1 MKKRGESGFT
11 LMEVLVALA
20 VFGLLMGGLT
30 QGMRFGFAAWQ
41 SQGRAL
47 EARADVDT
55 VDRTLRALI
64 ANASPGSLSGEPPR
78 FVGTSRALT
87 FTTLLPGEPDGGAT
101 READVTLTVD
111 KARQLL
117 LLWRPLYR
125 NPVGPPPPPRQTL
138 LLTGVDHLELA
149 YWQNVTGPSARWQA
163 GWNDEALPKLVRI
176 RIVTT
181 RAGDRRIPDIIGA
194 PMRDRWRQ

>member
-1 MKKRGESGFT
+1 MSQRGESGFT

-30 QGMRFGFAAWQ
+30 QGMRFGFTAWQ
-41 SQGRAL
+41 SQSRAL
-47 EARADVDT
+47 VARADVDT

-64 ANASPGSLSGEPPR
+64 ANASPGSLNGEPPR
-78 FVGTSRALT
+78 FVGTSRVLT
-87 FTTLLPGEPDGGAT
+87 FTTLLPGEPDGSAT

-117 LLWRPLYR
+117 LLWQPRYR
-125 NPVGPPPPPRQTL
+125 NPVGTPRPPRQTL
-138 LLTGVDHLELA
+138 LLTDVDHLELA
-149 YWQNVTGPSARWQA
+149 YWQNVTGPSARWQPA
-163 GWNDEALPKLVRI
+163 WNDEALPKLVRV
-176 RIVTT
+176 RIVFT
-181 RAGDRRIPDIIGA
+181 RDGDRHMPDVIGA